1 MLAKRKAT
9 NDIISSEERNVA
21 NSKEE
26 SDSSF
31 QAKTKSY
38 QAKNGHFIQLIA
50 YSFELLLP
58 KKKKYPNTVS
68 TFNNL
73 SNLEEFKA
81 FLALSP
87 NIYKK
92 RNFILRNLS
101 RFPDF
106 CDMNY
111 IFAELILY
119 IAFFLLLVNNMIITS
134 LNTSK
139 NRHEREENIFLGY
152 LKGVT
157 LPNCHISF
165 KNCLFGRKY
174 DIPNIFDYS

>member
-9 NDIISSEERNVA
+9 NDIISSEERNVV

-38 QAKNGHFIQLIA
+38 QAKNDHFIQLIA

-92 RNFILRNLS
+92 RNFTLRNLS

-106 CDMNY
+106 CDMNTDFCKIIILLI
-111 IFAELILY
+111 IF
-119 IAFFLLLVNNMIITS
+119 
-134 LNTSK
+134 
-139 NRHEREENIFLGY
+139 
-152 LKGVT
+152 
-157 LPNCHISF
+157 
-165 KNCLFGRKY
+165 
-174 DIPNIFDYS
+174 

>member
-9 NDIISSEERNVA
+9 NDIISSEERNVV

-38 QAKNGHFIQLIA
+38 QAKNDHFIQLIA

-68 TFNNL
+68 TLNNL

-81 FLALSP
+81 FLSIISKYLQ
-87 NIYKK
+87 KK
-92 RNFILRNLS
+92 KF
-101 RFPDF
+101 
-106 CDMNY
+106 
-111 IFAELILY
+111 
-119 IAFFLLLVNNMIITS
+119 
-134 LNTSK
+134 
-139 NRHEREENIFLGY
+139 H
-152 LKGVT
+152 
-157 LPNCHISF
+157 F
-165 KNCLFGRKY
+165 KKFKQ
-174 DIPNIFDYS
+174 IP